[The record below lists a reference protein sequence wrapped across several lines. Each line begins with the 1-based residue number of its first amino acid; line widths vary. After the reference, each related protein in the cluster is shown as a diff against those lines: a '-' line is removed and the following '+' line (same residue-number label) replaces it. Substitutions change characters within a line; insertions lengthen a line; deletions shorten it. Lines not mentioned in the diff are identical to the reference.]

1 MCHHLHNINN
11 FYKNNNAKNLNE
23 EKNKENKNADRYNII
38 SLLFQ
43 MNQQTFLVKL
53 YTMINRKTSGGINTI
68 RSPDR

>member
-38 SLLFQ
+38 SLTISNESADFSC
-43 MNQQTFLVKL
+43 
-53 YTMINRKTSGGINTI
+53 KTIYYDKQKNI
-68 RSPDR
+68 RRHQHN

>member
-43 MNQQTFLVKL
+43 MNQQTFLVEL
-53 YTMINRKTSGGINTI
+53 
-68 RSPDR
+68 